1 MAKRASKE
9 VGLSADRSKEDAEKI
24 DKKGDKSSGTGKTRK
39 RKVVSRAKSESVR
52 SSVGKAERTGK
63 ETALLIDQEKN
74 AEDQPRRRPMP
85 AVFRI
90 LFSVIF
96 LYFIALLIAWFIE
109 WRQLSNNVDDT
120 WSFIE
125 RKPVIFWYDSLVIYF
140 LLLTVSAILWRPFLS
155 AAIIYSIAAVIM
167 YANEQKYIYR
177 AAPLLPED
185 LAMAGNA
192 GNLMQFVDG
201 WEVTRLVLGIVLI
214 LVGASILEY
223 KARKYLG
230 RDTKDLPFWEK
241 HSLIP
246 RATFFFLSFTALS
259 LAMLPVVHRDRKT
272 RSDRIEFMDADIS
285 VWNQTENY
293 RWNGFALGFLYNIG
307 VGELE
312 PPEDYSKER
321 IREIALK
328 YQKVK
333 SELETHHE
341 QPDLSEVADNVV
353 VILDETFYDPSLL
366 SGHYGYSGGDV
377 TPNLHE
383 IFRHYPSG
391 YMYSPEYGGGTA
403 NVEFAVFTGL
413 SNYWANTVPYVNAL
427 SKNDAITGIASLAKS
442 QGFSTTAMHSYD
454 GTMYKRNIIYQLMDF
469 DTFLDQSSMQH
480 TALENDYGYI
490 SDAEIFREILDVLE
504 DDQDDKHMVGAI
516 TMQNH
521 GPYDIAKYPEL
532 QFRLNEEKH
541 NQLAVESVLQ
551 SIHYADQYLGDFLRA
566 IDQLD
571 KRTVVL
577 WFGDHAAGVVD
588 DYIYS
593 ESKNERD
600 LAHLT
605 PYFIYANFEIDSP
618 YSVEEVA
625 EMNSRL
631 GFELPTEGIDLPV
644 VSPNCLAN
652 EMYDILGVK
661 KPSLMYL
668 LDTVCARTPI
678 LDNSYFDGKSQTP
691 YDELNDYELINY
703 DMMGGRQYWLDFA
716 DVD

>member
-1 MAKRASKE
+1 MAKKTSKTNE
-9 VGLSADRSKEDAEKI
+9 PTAIQPEKDARKKG
-24 DKKGDKSSGTGKTRK
+24 KKGDGSSSTGKTRK
-39 RKVVSRAKSESVR
+39 RKVADEAKSESVHG
-52 SSVGKAERTGK
+52 SVKKAERSK
-63 ETALLIDQEKN
+63 KDIAPLIDQEGTV
-74 AEDQPRRRPMP
+74 EDRPRRRPMP

-90 LFSVIF
+90 LFSMIF
-96 LYFIALLIAWFIE
+96 LYFIALLIVWFIE

-155 AAIIYSIAAVIM
+155 AAIIYSVAAVIM

-192 GNLMQFVDG
+192 GNLMQFIDG

-230 RDTKDLPFWEK
+230 RSSKDLPFWEK

-259 LAMLPVVHRDRKT
+259 LAALPVVHRDRKT

-307 VGELE
+307 VGELD

-333 SELETHHE
+333 SELETRE
-341 QPDLSEVADNVV
+341 QPNLSEVADNVV

-366 SGHYGYSGGDV
+366 SSHYAYSGGEI

-383 IFRHYPSG
+383 IFRRYPSG

-403 NVEFAVFTGL
+403 NVEFAVFTGF

-427 SKNDAITGIASLAKS
+427 SKNDAMPGIASLAKD

-480 TALENDYGYI
+480 TALENGNGYI
-490 SDAEIFREILDVLE
+490 SDAEIFQEILDVLE
-504 DDQDDKHMVGAI
+504 DGKDDKHMVGAI

-521 GPYDIAKYPEL
+521 GPYGIAQYPEL
-532 QFRLNEEKH
+532 QFRLNEEKY

-571 KRTVVL
+571 ERTVVL
-577 WFGDHAAGVVD
+577 WFGDHAAGVID
-588 DYIYS
+588 EYIYS

-605 PYFIYANFEIDSP
+605 PYFIYANFEVDSP

-625 EMNSRL
+625 QMNSRL

-678 LDNSYFDGKSQTP
+678 LDNSYFDGKTQTP
-691 YDELNDYELINY
+691 YDELSDYELINY
-703 DMMGGRQYWLDFA
+703 DMMGGKQYWLDFA

>member
-1 MAKRASKE
+1 MAKKTSKTIGPTAIQPE
-9 VGLSADRSKEDAEKI
+9 KDARKKG
-24 DKKGDKSSGTGKTRK
+24 KKGDGSSSTGKTRK
-39 RKVVSRAKSESVR
+39 RKVADGTKSDSVR
-52 SSVGKAERTGK
+52 GSVKKTERSK
-63 ETALLIDQEKN
+63 KDTAPLIDQEGTV
-74 AEDQPRRRPMP
+74 EDRLRRRPMP

-90 LFSVIF
+90 LFSMIF
-96 LYFIALLIAWFIE
+96 LYFMALLITWFIE

-155 AAIIYSIAAVIM
+155 AAIIYSVAAVIM

-185 LAMAGNA
+185 LGMAGNA

-230 RDTKDLPFWEK
+230 RDSKDLPFWEK

-293 RWNGFALGFLYNIG
+293 RRNGFALGFLYNIG
-307 VGELE
+307 VGELD

-333 SELETHHE
+333 SELETRE
-341 QPDLSEVADNVV
+341 RPNLSEVADNVV

-366 SGHYGYSGGDV
+366 SDHYAYSGGEV

-383 IFRHYPSG
+383 IFRRYPSG

-403 NVEFAVFTGL
+403 NVEFAVFTGF

-427 SKNDAITGIASLAKS
+427 SKNDAIPGIASLAKD
-442 QGFSTTAMHSYD
+442 QGFSTTAIHSYD

-469 DTFLDQSSMQH
+469 GTFLDQSSMQH
-480 TALENDYGYI
+480 TALENGNGYI
-490 SDAEIFREILDVLE
+490 SDAEIFREILDALE

-521 GPYDIAKYPEL
+521 GPYGNAQYPEL
-532 QFRLNEEKH
+532 QFRLNEEKY
-541 NQLAVESVLQ
+541 NQAAVESVLQ

-571 KRTVVL
+571 ERTVVL
-577 WFGDHAAGVVD
+577 WFGDHAAGVID
-588 DYIYS
+588 EYIYS

-618 YSVEEVA
+618 YSVEEVVQ
-625 EMNSRL
+625 MNSRL
-631 GFELPTEGIDLPV
+631 GFELPTDGIDLPV

-691 YDELNDYELINY
+691 YDELSDYELINY
-703 DMMGGRQYWLDFA
+703 DMMGGKQYWLDFA